1 VVVDYP
7 NKFVVNPSKPHEKLM
22 DESIQAKVVSPEW
35 AACFLSY
42 LIHLFK
48 EGAGHRKLTPPGKI
62 MAYTSDYKEDNDA
75 IARFL
80 REKVHETTTPPP
92 AGEER
97 ASVTWTGVQLM
108 FNEWKRTND
117 IQRYGA
123 GASSTELRKRMDAA
137 YGKYPNGGW
146 TSFRL
151 GDA

>member
-1 VVVDYP
+1 
-7 NKFVVNPSKPHEKLM
+7 M

-42 LIHLFK
+42 LVHVFK
-48 EGAGHRKLTPPGKI
+48 EGNGHRKLTPPAKV

-80 REKVHETTTPPP
+80 REKIHAAPQSPPE
-92 AGEER
+92 GEER
-97 ASVTWTGVQLM
+97 ASVTWTSVQIM

-117 IQRYGA
+117 VQRFGV
-123 GASSTELRKRMDAA
+123 GASGAELKKRLEAN
-137 YGKYPNGGW
+137 YGKVPSGGW